1 MSWLTRAVLFLSFGF
16 SSCFALSA
24 RAQTSQR
31 PAVFISE
38 VELITSWKN
47 DPGVERSVV
56 ETFKELLRL
65 HGYQTDDCEENA
77 EAWQRIA
84 SRKSTPNDIAEY
96 RKLDERLIAAQK
108 CTVPPDATRAYNV
121 KLILSYDKLLKN
133 RRAVLHLI
141 ALGDYESLDGG
152 YAHKPGA
159 VADWYDLMNR
169 AIERA
174 ISRYNEN
181 TAIRVRAPKEA
192 TVAETVRVDGRSSWD
207 PDGDAFELRW
217 RVSVRACIGQGKVLP
232 RDEHDC
238 PTGMKLGDAPVFDQV
253 GNQDSIRE
261 FRVPLIGDYQIDV
274 HAKIGAREE
283 PIRSYQL
290 RAYPR
295 RSWSLYSGQGLLRL
309 PTNYVSD
316 SGRSE
321 LALVQSFGL
330 MRRFVHRL
338 GIFGL
343 YEEVHFGLAINSIQ
357 QFNDFNYEGRRTSTN
372 LTFDAVG
379 RMLSRTGRYGLV
391 TSSSIS
397 LSLISARRDGRD
409 RDEIGWMNTTFIAGY
424 YAFGNNYTSEL
435 STFCGDICPS
445 LALGPTLYAIRNLT
459 AKRLG
464 LALGGQ
470 LVAALEF

>member
-1 MSWLTRAVLFLSFGF
+1 MSWLTRALVLSFGF
-16 SSCFALSA
+16 SLCFPISA
-24 RAQTSQR
+24 SAQPSER

-47 DPGVERSVV
+47 DPGVERSIV

-77 EAWQRIA
+77 EAWQKIA
-84 SRKSTPNDIAEY
+84 SRKSAPNDIVEY

-121 KLILSYDKLLKN
+121 KLVLSYDKLLKN

-141 ALGDYESLDGG
+141 ALGNYESLDGG

-174 ISRYNEN
+174 ISRYNEK

-192 TVAETVRVDGRSSWD
+192 TIAETVRVDGRSSWD

-217 RVSVRACIGQGKVLP
+217 HVTVQACIGQGKILP
-232 RDEHDC
+232 RDDHDC

-253 GNQDSIRE
+253 ADQDSIRE
-261 FRVPLIGDYQIDV
+261 FRVPLIGDYHIDV

-283 PIRSYQL
+283 PVRRYEL

-295 RSWSLYSGQGLLRL
+295 RSWSFYSSQGVFRF

-316 SGRSE
+316 SGKRE
-321 LALVQSFGL
+321 FAIVQGFGL
-330 MRRFVHRL
+330 MKRFVHRL

-357 QFNDFNYEGRRTSTN
+357 QLNDFNYEGRSTSTN
-372 LTFDAVG
+372 LAFDAVA
-379 RMLSRTGRYGLV
+379 RLLNRTGRYGLV
-391 TSSSIS
+391 TSNS
-397 LSLISARRDGRD
+397 LSVSFISARRAGRD
-409 RDEIGWMNTTFIAGY
+409 RDELGWMNMTFIGGY

-445 LALGPTLYAIRNLT
+445 LALGPTLYAIRNIT
-459 AKRLG
+459 AKRVA
-464 LALGGQ
+464 LALGLQ
-470 LVAALEF
+470 LIAALEF